1 MEQGLWF
8 FTAPPFLGE
17 LLLLWGKFTWR
28 RMCWKMSGRTF
39 STKANTVV
47 VRQHRVL
54 PGGGVLLLYRSQ
66 PAPGTF
72 YKGMPGAWAFP
83 PSFSLGG
90 YCCGQGMFNRATGRA
105 GESWPQRELG
115 AGNIFHV
122 VRIEFLCGH
131 EPDGRM

>member
-1 MEQGLWF
+1 MEWGLWF
-8 FTAPPFLGE
+8 FNAPPFLGE

-28 RMCWKMSGRTF
+28 KMCWKMSGRTF

-72 YKGMPGAWAFP
+72 YKGMPGAWAFL

-90 YCCGQGMFNRATGRA
+90 YVCIAVDRAFSTGPRAGQERAGHNGNWERATSSTWSG
-105 GESWPQRELG
+105 
-115 AGNIFHV
+115 
-122 VRIEFLCGH
+122 
-131 EPDGRM
+131 